1 MSGAY
6 YVYSVQCSAVGRQ
19 AGTLAYR
26 LEPVLVDPARLQ
38 LSELLLQ
45 LLLTL
50 ALLLSTG
57 DVQLPLG
64 FADRLHGLLVAL
76 LDSRRR
82 CSLVSLEVDGG
93 ERTALLVALL
103 AVALDGAKL
112 GEVRGQA

>member
-1 MSGAY
+1 MACALCI
-6 YVYSVQCSAVGRQ
+6 QCSAVGRQ

-64 FADRLHGLLVAL
+64 FADRLYELLVAL
-76 LDSRRR
+76 LDSRR
-82 CSLVSLEVDGG
+82 CSLVSLEVDEG
-93 ERTALLVALL
+93 ERTALL
-103 AVALDGAKL
+103 VALDGAKL